1 MKVDLTE
8 GSWDCGSLNTEKQQ
22 SSNSDDYGDNI
33 ILRTRVR
40 KAKTQEQA
48 ESVLELVVFVT
59 MSTYIARSAAPFP
72 YQILVSWQFL

>member
-8 GSWDCGSLNTEKQQ
+8 GSWECGNSDPGERQ
-22 SSNSDDYGDNI
+22 SSNSDDDGDNI

-40 KAKTQEQA
+40 KAKTQEQV
-48 ESVLELVVFVT
+48 ESVLKLVVFFT
-59 MSTYIARSAAPFP
+59 MSTYIARSVAPFS